1 MNSAGRALMSQEKVL
16 RYGQRSAGADQADGG
31 MSEEAI
37 VSGGMSEVA
46 MLRGGE
52 GGGGMSEVT
61 MLRGGEGG

>member
-16 RYGQRSAGADQADGG
+16 RYGQRSAGADGG

-52 GGGGMSEVT
+52 GG
-61 MLRGGEGG
+61 